1 MKRQAATPKGF
12 LRRLQDLQLGDI
24 RDPRQAGKVQ
34 HPLPA
39 VLGALVLAFVTRSRS
54 LRSVEQRTAQLRP
67 DARAELG
74 LDRRI
79 ADNTFC
85 GVLPAVSLDGLMAG
99 LHRLVL
105 AEHRRGNLQPTR
117 QSAGTVAIDGKN
129 VATLHWPDLCRL
141 VDLDPDAATTAQVRE
156 RFVPRFLDAQF
167 CEPQA
172 GQPYALVRVHTAT
185 LISAAAA
192 VCLHQRPIL
201 GATNEIGSLPGMLR
215 ELHAAYA
222 HSRLF
227 RLITTDAGNTSR
239 GTADLTVQLDLD
251 YFSQLKSEHG
261 DLYAEAVNRLAAR
274 PRSRACKT
282 ASDAQHGNVVTYRLW
297 RYDLTDAGWLDWT
310 HARQL
315 PRVERL
321 VERPNG
327 TLVSVGNRYYVTS
340 RSTDQL
346 GPNHA
351 LDLSRGHWRCEEETH
366 WTADAEL
373 LEDRRRLA
381 WSRHPRGVLVV
392 SALRMMA
399 LCILAVARQLSRVG
413 ASEETPSW
421 EMVREHFLLVLCR
434 STLVTA
440 AFDQV

>member
-1 MKRQAATPKGF
+1 MNRQAATPKGF
-12 LRRLQDLQLGDI
+12 LRRLQDLQLDDV
-24 RDPRQAGKVQ
+24 RDPRQAAKVQ

-39 VLGALVLAFVTRSRS
+39 LLGALVLALVTRARS
-54 LRSVEQRTAQLRP
+54 LRSVEQRTEQLRP
-67 DARAELG
+67 DARRKLG
-74 LDRRI
+74 LPDRI

-85 GVLPAVSLDGLMAG
+85 AVLPAVSLDGLMAG

-105 AEHRRGNLQPTR
+105 AEHRRRNLLPTR
-117 QSAGTVAIDGKN
+117 QAVGTVAIDGKN

-141 VDLDPDAATTAQVRE
+141 VDLDPDAATVVQVRE
-156 RFVPRFLDAQF
+156 RFVPRFRDAQF
-167 CEPQA
+167 CEPQE
-172 GQPYALVRVHTAT
+172 GRPYALVRVHTAT

-192 VCLHQRPIL
+192 VCIHQRPIL

-239 GTADLTVQLDLD
+239 GTADLTVKLGCD
-251 YFSQLKSEHG
+251 YFAQLKSEHG
-261 DLYAEAVNRLAAR
+261 DLYAEALNRLADQ
-274 PRSRACKT
+274 PRRRAVKT
-282 ASDAQHGNVVTYRLW
+282 VSDAQHGNVVTYRLW

-315 PRVERL
+315 LRVERV

-327 TLVSVGNRYYVTS
+327 TQVSVGNRYYVTS
-340 RSTDQL
+340 LAPDQL
-346 GPNHA
+346 GPDHA

-366 WTADAEL
+366 WTADVEL
-373 LEDRRRLA
+373 CEDRRRLV
-381 WSRHPRGVLVV
+381 WSRHPNGVLVV

-399 LCILAVARQLSRVG
+399 LFILAVARQLSRVG
-413 ASEETPSW
+413 TAAETPSW
-421 EMVREHFLLVLCR
+421 IQVGEHFFLVLCLP
-434 STLVTA
+434 TLETTD
-440 AFDQV
+440 FDQV